1 MPKDLKIG
9 LAVGLGLVFVAVLWL
24 ATRPSLT
31 PQARLAAA
39 PPRRAGIQNLLKAD
53 TPKQQTSAQT
63 DPENST
69 NENQQA
75 RIEKRESDIQKT
87 VSIPQNPVTSIETP
101 ETPTSPA
108 GDALQQSIQ
117 NEPTEPERIQTEKF
131 YIVRK
136 NDTLSSISQKYY
148 DTAGQWPKIFDA
160 NRNIIPDA
168 NKLAI
173 GTKLIIPD

>member
-9 LAVGLGLVFVAVLWL
+9 LAVGLGVVIVAVLWL

-31 PQARLAAA
+31 PEARIQRLHNTDVQKEADVKSYASAASKN
-39 PPRRAGIQNLLKAD
+39 P
-53 TPKQQTSAQT
+53 TPESMNDNVRLMVDSSK
-63 DPENST
+63 PENLPT
-69 NENQQA
+69 QA
-75 RIEKRESDIQKT
+75 PQGVPEVPIEAAISSEREAEPEPLIEEQ
-87 VSIPQNPVTSIETP
+87 IET
-101 ETPTSPA
+101 
-108 GDALQQSIQ
+108 IK
-117 NEPTEPERIQTEKF
+117 TEKF

-148 DTAGQWPKIFDA
+148 GTAMKWPKIFEA
-160 NRNIIPDA
+160 NRKSVPDA

>member
-9 LAVGLGLVFVAVLWL
+9 LAVGLGFVIVAVLWL

-31 PQARLAAA
+31 PQARLASA
-39 PPRRAGIQNLLKAD
+39 PPRRAGVQNLHNAD
-53 TPKQQTSAQT
+53 ARKQTSAQA
-63 DPENST
+63 DSDIST
-69 NENQQA
+69 NENQHA
-75 RIEKRESDIQKT
+75 RVETRASDIQKMT
-87 VSIPQNPVTSIETP
+87 SSNQNPVTSIEIP
-101 ETPTSPA
+101 ESPTRPVR
-108 GDALQQSIQ
+108 DTLPQSIQ
-117 NEPTEPERIQTEKF
+117 NEPTEPEPIQTEKF

-148 DTAGQWPKIFDA
+148 GTARQWPKIFDA
-160 NRNIIPDA
+160 NRNRIADA